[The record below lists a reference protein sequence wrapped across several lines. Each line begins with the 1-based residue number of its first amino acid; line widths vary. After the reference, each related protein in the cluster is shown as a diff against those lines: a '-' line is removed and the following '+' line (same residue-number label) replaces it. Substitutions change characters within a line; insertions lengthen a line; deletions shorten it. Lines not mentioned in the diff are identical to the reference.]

1 MELGRPLTMVSA
13 HEATRRS
20 LVDTGALGSVG
31 GTGGRQGW
39 RGQRVGWRLL
49 KVRRLI
55 WNRVV
60 DPLQG
65 DGELDPEG
73 GCETRKESRIRARV
87 KQAGDVLEQFQRK
100 NVGDRSVLMPSP
112 HGLEGRGPYG
122 VYFRS
127 WSRWAM
133 ERSGAG
139 PTVYQSKSI
148 SGAPGKEALPRSC
161 LKASSPSM

>member
-1 MELGRPLTMVSA
+1 M
-13 HEATRRS
+13 
-20 LVDTGALGSVG
+20 
-31 GTGGRQGW
+31 
-39 RGQRVGWRLL
+39 
-49 KVRRLI
+49 
-55 WNRVV
+55 
-60 DPLQG
+60 QG
-65 DGELDPEG
+65 DEELDPEG
-73 GCETRKESRIRARV
+73 GCETREESGIRARV
-87 KQAGDVLEQFQRK
+87 KQRK

-133 ERSGAG
+133 DRSGAG

-148 SGAPGKEALPRSC
+148 SGAPGVEALPRSC